1 MKFVWVPSINRFRR
15 TETECK
21 KEKLAY
27 EVVEYETDKD
37 SLIDRFNAYEQRI
50 EELTQQLNLGG
61 HTAAP
66 QPTVEDEPEPV
77 SVVSS
82 PPPPAPV
89 PPPAPAN
96 DAPKKTLEEVISE
109 MPAVKLAPLVEST
122 VTRLGELG
130 EAGFEALDDY
140 QGSHGIGG
148 SFSRG
153 VHVLSTLAMGE
164 HQLSRLLFRARKQPK
179 QFGARA

>member
-15 TETECK
+15 TETEAK

-37 SLIDRFNAYEQRI
+37 ALIDRFNAYEQRI
-50 EELTQQLNLGG
+50 EELTQQIGLGG

-66 QPTVEDEPEPV
+66 QPTVEAEPEPV
-77 SVVSS
+77 SVES

-89 PPPAPAN
+89 PPTPAN
-96 DAPKKTLEEVISE
+96 DAPRKTLEEVIES
-109 MPAVKLAPLVEST
+109 MPAVKLAPLAESV

-130 EAGFEALDDY
+130 EAGFEALDEY

-164 HQLSRLLFRARKQPK
+164 HQLSRLLFRARKQEK
-179 QFGARA
+179 RFGSMKS